1 MNQKDYYQILGVAKS
16 APQNEIRQA
25 YRKLAF
31 QFHPDKNLGN
41 PSAGEKMKDINEA
54 YATLS
59 NPSKRREYDLLK
71 EKYGEF
77 AYDKYRQTHS
87 QEDIFRGSD
96 INQVF
101 NEFARMYGFR
111 NSDDILKQFYG
122 QGYQT
127 FQFRRSGIFGTG
139 FVFYYPQQTQKMGGN
154 QSSIKNQEDLPIM
167 PFPGILGGLFKTL
180 IQRGMGIQFPE
191 KGKDGRDTI
200 SISPELAAGG
210 GDLEYIYNKFGI
222 KKNLLVKIPAG
233 ISSSQKIRLKAMG
246 ATGKNGGPPGDFYL
260 EIRINV
266 PLLSRMKNIFRSG

>member
-59 NPSKRREYDLLK
+59 NPSRRHEYDLLK
-71 EKYGEF
+71 DKYGEF

-111 NSDDILKQFYG
+111 SSDDILNQFYG

-127 FQFRRSGIFGTG
+127 FQFRRPGVFGTG
-139 FVFYYPQQTQKMGGN
+139 C
-154 QSSIKNQEDLPIM
+154 QSTEH
-167 PFPGILGGLFKTL
+167 
-180 IQRGMGIQFPE
+180 
-191 KGKDGRDTI
+191 
-200 SISPELAAGG
+200 
-210 GDLEYIYNKFGI
+210 
-222 KKNLLVKIPAG
+222 
-233 ISSSQKIRLKAMG
+233 
-246 ATGKNGGPPGDFYL
+246 
-260 EIRINV
+260 
-266 PLLSRMKNIFRSG
+266 